1 MFWKRLFATVSSLE
15 ADEVRDFFAQHREGT
30 FDLIDVRQPG
40 EYEKG
45 HLPGARLI
53 PLPELAN
60 VLDQLDRDKPII
72 VY

>member
-1 MFWKRLFATVSSLE
+1 MFWKRLFATVPSLE
-15 ADEVRDFFAQHREGT
+15 ADEIRDFFARHREGT
-30 FDLIDVRQPG
+30 YDLIDVRQPG
-40 EYEKG
+40 EYEKD